1 MTTLGIKELINSS
14 RKRGNRQTVAH
25 TGYTQVIKA
34 PGLGRASFPISVMM
48 GLKKHR
54 FLQGSG
60 KLSGTNSYTALS
72 DRGAFSLLQDTLQP
86 GVCGLAPGDA
96 RAGHP
101 LLDPPAPDMPI
112 KPLGARRRVC
122 RCS

>member
-1 MTTLGIKELINSS
+1 MAQG
-14 RKRGNRQTVAH
+14 KRHQTDSGTH
-25 TGYTQVIKA
+25 RIYTSNKA
-34 PGLGRASFPISVMM
+34 PGLGRASSPISVMM
-48 GLKKHR
+48 GLKKTR

-72 DRGAFSLLQDTLQP
+72 DRRAFSLLQNTLQP
-86 GVCGLAPGDA
+86 GGCGLALGDA
-96 RAGHP
+96 RVGHP
-101 LLDPPAPDMPI
+101 LHDPPAPDMPI